1 MVTIRMTARRMAT
14 TGQITL
20 LVACLS
26 ESVPGIA
33 DITGAA
39 FMAVRDGDTDA
50 ATMAVRVMAPTGA
63 DTIRV
68 LDTVADI
75 VGATREAATVAM
87 LAADITDTQAVGITA
102 AVATMVA
109 VVSMAVAD
117 FTVGVAAGSCSL

>member
-1 MVTIRMTARRMAT
+1 
-14 TGQITL
+14 
-20 LVACLS
+20 
-26 ESVPGIA
+26 
-33 DITGAA
+33 
-39 FMAVRDGDTDA
+39 
-50 ATMAVRVMAPTGA
+50 MAVRVMAPTGA

-102 AVATMVA
+102 AVATMAA